1 MVNFF
6 SSPATGK
13 SKVFSKDTVNT
24 TRQPELDILKGIA
37 IILMIVE
44 HCFLYLVN
52 YADYPVFAFASDYLC
67 QLLNAS
73 VFMIAMGIT
82 VLYSRKSTADSLA
95 KRGLL
100 ILFFGQFLSL
110 LRSGFP
116 NIIGY
121 FLTQSDYYLN
131 NMACVV
137 SGDIMQFAGLAFLL
151 MALLKK
157 CKLSGTQIFLTGVA
171 LNIVGCLLS
180 GLNTGSYF
188 VDQLLG
194 FFYPTD
200 TESYFP
206 LFNWFIFPAF
216 GMMLGEAY
224 LHIKDKVAFFKR
236 VFAICLPVSAA
247 YFTLRYTVQIPFF
260 YDLTDLNAVIRMNL
274 IDSVAFICLDMLLIC
289 FSYLI
294 YLCCKCRV
302 PRFLGFVSQNINS
315 FYCVSWTIILFV
327 ELSMLLC
334 TGDHINDLYVG
345 VAVTVGIEIL
355 TALCVLAYK
364 RFTEKHPIKINSKAW
379 TAIVIVILVTTVAV
393 AIFAFTSAPEPANY
407 LNEYSAD
414 LLPIPIK

>member
-6 SSPATGK
+6 SSPAVGK

-52 YADYPVFAFASDYLC
+52 YADYPVFAFADDYLC

-82 VLYSRKSTADSLA
+82 VLYSKNSTAGSLA

-110 LRSGFP
+110 LLNSFP

-121 FLTQSDYYLN
+121 FLTRNDFFLN
-131 NMACVV
+131 NMTLIISV
-137 SGDIMQFAGLAFLL
+137 DIMQFAGLAFLL

-157 CKLSGTQIFLTGVA
+157 CKFNGTQIFLTGVV
-171 LNIVGCLLS
+171 LNIVGCLLN

-224 LHIKDKVAFFKR
+224 LHIKDKTAFFKR

-274 IDSVAFICLDMLLIC
+274 LDSLAFICLDMLLIC
-289 FSYLI
+289 LSYLI
-294 YLCCKCRV
+294 YRCCKCRV

-327 ELSMLLC
+327 YLSILLY

-355 TALCVLAYK
+355 TALCVWVYK
-364 RFTEKHPIKINSKAW
+364 RFTEKHPMKINFKVWSV
-379 TAIVIVILVTTVAV
+379 IVIVVLLITAVT
-393 AIFAFTSAPEPANY
+393 AIYAFTSAPEPANY

-414 LLPIPIK
+414 LLPLR